1 MNKLIRLTVIIAIL
15 SLTSVKSY
23 SQVWGNVLS
32 QTTNPSYLAL
42 IQQQNPSGTAS
53 QLLNAK
59 GTAYAYGW
67 SAPSGFGAGTT
78 YYNTYFYSFL
88 NNGIYTYY
96 TVTTTVGGTGY
107 TVGSTTNSEIQNAIG
122 APIDGG
128 VSLLLVGGVALHLRR
143 KKQLAINS
151 EEA

>member
-15 SLTSVKSY
+15 SLTSFKSY
-23 SQVWGNVLS
+23 SQVWGDVLS

-53 QLLNAK
+53 QLLNAN
-59 GTAYAYGW
+59 GSAYVVSYSQKVG
-67 SAPSGFGAGTT
+67 SSIKT
-78 YYNTYFYSFL
+78 YNVYFYSFYS
-88 NNGIYTYY
+88 GGVYSYFSATQQ
-96 TVTTTVGGTGY
+96 VGGTGY
-107 TVGSTTNSEIQNAIG
+107 TVGRETSSSIQDQIG

-143 KKQLAINS
+143 KKKLSTDS
-151 EEA
+151 EAA